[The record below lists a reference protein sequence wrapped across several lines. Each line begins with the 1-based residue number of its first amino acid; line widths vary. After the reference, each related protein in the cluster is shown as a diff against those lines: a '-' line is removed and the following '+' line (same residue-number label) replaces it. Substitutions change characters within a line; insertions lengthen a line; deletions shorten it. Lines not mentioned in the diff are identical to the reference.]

1 MTRKRKSMINS
12 RLAIAIAALVVG
24 VGSIWIILVFFGP
37 VVDTGFGSDF
47 WRFAPPPLQVSV
59 HATVIWPSTGVKVQL
74 DPFATIDRA
83 RLMSTVSRVVVPDR
97 TSNGVTAFTSP
108 EGTLNT
114 TVVPSSILPVAAMTT
129 SRISVYLPGP
139 TRALASSSDTFT
151 RDARSIDV

>member
-1 MTRKRKSMINS
+1 MSRNRLSTQAGSNPSRSARGIKRE
-12 RLAIAIAALVVG
+12 RG
-24 VGSIWIILVFFGP
+24 
-37 VVDTGFGSDF
+37 
-47 WRFAPPPLQVSV
+47 PPPLQVSV

-83 RLMSTVSRVVVPDR
+83 RLMSTVSLVVVLDR

-108 EGTLNT
+108 DGTLNT

-139 TRALASSSDTFT
+139 TRALASNSDTF
-151 RDARSIDV
+151 RSDARSIDV

>member
-1 MTRKRKSMINS
+1 MS
-12 RLAIAIAALVVG
+12 RNRPSTQAGYTPSPSARGLERAI
-24 VGSIWIILVFFGP
+24 GP
-37 VVDTGFGSDF
+37 
-47 WRFAPPPLQVSV
+47 APLQVSG

-83 RLMSTVSRVVVPDR
+83 RLMSTVSLVVVPDR

-108 EGTLNT
+108 DGTLNT
-114 TVVPSSILPVAAMTT
+114 TVVPPSILPVAAMST

-151 RDARSIDV
+151 RDARSTDV

>member
-1 MTRKRKSMINS
+1 MRQTPAGLSPLTWTRGKEKGEGT
-12 RLAIAIAALVVG
+12 RL
-24 VGSIWIILVFFGP
+24 
-37 VVDTGFGSDF
+37 TM
-47 WRFAPPPLQVSV
+47 RVSV
-59 HATVIWPSTGVKVQL
+59 YATVIWPRTGVKVQL

-108 EGTLNT
+108 EGTLKT
-114 TVVPSSILPVAAMTT
+114 TDVPSSILPVAAITT